1 MGLTREWVKFHVST
15 GFLRASAGVS
25 DPQTTLIDAKSVDYF
40 GCPET
45 VIDAESLLDLCRRV
59 ERKSSPA
66 SETAMGLLLQGE
78 SGELMRYFGQ
88 WLQAVLDGELVPFKL
103 RPMLGYSFKNVRLK
117 RFAFRRDQIQPD
129 IQIYG

>member
-1 MGLTREWVKFHVST
+1 MGLSREWVKFHVST

-78 SGELMRYFGQ
+78 SGELMGFDQVREQLQEKNLNFGQ
-88 WLQAVLDGELVPFKL
+88 WLQAVLDGELVSVQSRNFQMRKL
-103 RPMLGYSFKNVRLK
+103 T
-117 RFAFRRDQIQPD
+117 
-129 IQIYG
+129 